1 METSHTKIAVI
12 GTGLVG
18 ATYAYTAVVQGLASE
33 VCLIDVDQD
42 KARGHALDLAHTAAL
57 GQRCDVWA
65 GTIEDA
71 SGADVVMISAGFN
84 QKPGQTRLDLISQNA
99 EIVGDIAREVG
110 KLAPSA
116 VLLVTTNPVD
126 VMAYVVMKESGAW
139 PSRVIGSGT
148 ALDTVRLRF
157 LIGERLGVDPRS
169 VHAFVL
175 GEHGDS
181 EVVAW
186 SRAQVAGTP
195 LGDWPQ
201 IDEFDRQSIE
211 DDVRNSAYQVIR
223 LKGAT
228 YYAIA
233 LTLAKITEA
242 ILKDSRTVF
251 SVSAY
256 LEGEYG
262 ISGVYLGVP
271 AVIGRSGVLETI
283 ETPLSPEELSALR
296 ESAEVVRRAT
306 RSLELEASRG
316 QLDQAETR
324 SPARAFAMHEASA
337 EPEVPPRQ
345 QGRESGRG
353 GPQKPFKRPRPPR
366 PL

>member
-1 METSHTKIAVI
+1 METSHTKIAVL

-18 ATYAYTAVVQGLASE
+18 STYAYTAVLQGLASE

-42 KARGHALDLAHTAAL
+42 KARGHALDLAHATAL

-71 SGADVVMISAGFN
+71 ADADVIMISAGFS

-99 EIVGDIAREVG
+99 NIVGDIAREVG
-110 KLAPSA
+110 RLAPSA
-116 VLLVTTNPVD
+116 VYLVTTNPVD
-126 VMAYVVMKESGAW
+126 IMAYVAMKESGAP

-186 SRAQVAGTP
+186 SRANVAGTP
-195 LGDWPQ
+195 LGEWPQ

-211 DDVRNSAYQVIR
+211 DDVRNAAYQVIR

-228 YYAIA
+228 YYAIG

-242 ILKDSRTVF
+242 ILKDTHTVF

-256 LEGEYG
+256 LDGEYG
-262 ISGVYLGVP
+262 ISGVHLGVP
-271 AVIGRSGVLETI
+271 AVIGRSGVVATI

-296 ESAEVVRRAT
+296 QSAEVVRQAA
-306 RSLELEASRG
+306 RSLELEMPRA
-316 QLDQAETR
+316 QLEHKEAGV
-324 SPARAFAMHEASA
+324 SSRAFAMHEASS
-337 EPEVPPRQ
+337 ETGVPPAERK
-345 QGRESGRG
+345 RDSRNATSKR
-353 GPQKPFKRPRPPR
+353 PWRRPRP
-366 PL
+366 L